1 MDSGLD
7 EPGGARVSSV
17 SVKMRESGV
26 FSVAGD
32 ISGKVDPH
40 KSGEA
45 GRGYQ
50 AEASADCLDMCVYK
64 RVVAWSPR
72 RLANGTTTRMVVGM
86 DAGPAFAASTEPL
99 WRWGNYGL
107 VLNRWGRCL

>member
-32 ISGKVDPH
+32 ISGKVDRE

-45 GRGYQ
+45 GRGWVSGRS
-50 AEASADCLDMCVYK
+50 ERGLFG
-64 RVVAWSPR
+64 RV
-72 RLANGTTTRMVVGM
+72 
-86 DAGPAFAASTEPL
+86 
-99 WRWGNYGL
+99 GL
-107 VLNRWGRCL
+107 